1 MSLDRPAL
9 AELAMRLA
17 ENFGSDSKLVELV
30 ARAARTGDED
40 VAAKAW
46 DEIGK
51 LPPDMRAAIANW
63 LAGFQRGHG
72 PANDR

>member
-1 MSLDRPAL
+1 MSVDQAAL

-17 ENFGSDSKLVELV
+17 ENFGSHSKLVELV
-30 ARAARTGDED
+30 ARAARTGDEH
-40 VAAKAW
+40 VAAQAW

-51 LPPDMRAAIANW
+51 LPPDIRAAIAKW
-63 LAGFQRGHG
+63 LAESRPT

>member
-1 MSLDRPAL
+1 MSVDRAAL
-9 AELAMRLA
+9 ADLARRLA
-17 ENFGSDSKLVELV
+17 ENLGSRSRLVELV
-30 ARAARTGDED
+30 ARAARTGDEA

-51 LPPDMRAAIANW
+51 LPPDLRAAVANW
-63 LAGFQRGHG
+63 FVESRPR

>member
-1 MSLDRPAL
+1 MSVDQAAL

-17 ENFGSDSKLVELV
+17 ENFGSHSKLVELV

-40 VAAKAW
+40 VAAQAW

-51 LPPDMRAAIANW
+51 LPPDIRAAIAKW
-63 LAGFQRGHG
+63 LAESRPR